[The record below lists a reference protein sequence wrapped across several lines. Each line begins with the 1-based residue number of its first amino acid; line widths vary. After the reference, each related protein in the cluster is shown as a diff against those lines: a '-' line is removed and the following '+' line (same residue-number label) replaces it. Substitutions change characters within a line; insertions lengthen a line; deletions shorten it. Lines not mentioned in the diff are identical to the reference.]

1 MSRKATRD
9 NGGREET
16 TQTTAP
22 QAQRLDLWLFHARF
36 ARSRNDCAEFIAA
49 GQVRINRQR
58 TVKAHA
64 QVHPGDILTL
74 PAPDRRSVMVIR
86 VAGFARRRE
95 GASAARMLYDVIPE
109 IDEMQRK

>member
-1 MSRKATRD
+1 MSRKGA
-9 NGGREET
+9 REAGPGED
-16 TQTTAP
+16 AP
-22 QAQRLDLWLFHARF
+22 QVQRLDLWLWHARF

-58 TVKAHA
+58 TIKAHA
-64 QVHPGDILTL
+64 QVHLDDILTL

-86 VAGFARRRE
+86 VTGFARRRE

-109 IDEMQRK
+109 IDEKHRT

>member
-1 MSRKATRD
+1 MTR
-9 NGGREET
+9 GTTREGEA
-16 TQTTAP
+16 QADIP
-22 QAQRLDLWLFHARF
+22 QVQRLDLWLFHARF

-64 QVHPGDILTL
+64 QVHRGDILTL
-74 PAPDRRSVMVIR
+74 PSPDRRSVMVIR
-86 VAGFARRRE
+86 VTGFARRRE

-109 IDEMQRK
+109 IDEKHRK